1 MTMLSPSQ
9 VIVLA
14 TPVFFALIAVEWIIS
29 LRRGRNA
36 YALADAISS
45 LNLGILSQ
53 TSAVFTKLLTLGI
66 YTVVASHVA
75 LIEADAFWL
84 SLPGWLL
91 ALLFYDLCYYWLHRM
106 GHEVGVLWAAHAVH
120 HQSQAYNL
128 STALRQTSSGAL
140 LGWIFYL
147 PMALAGVPPLVFAVV
162 GLIDLLYQFWVHTE
176 QVRKLGWFDRWFC
189 APSNHRVHHAVNERY
204 LDRNY
209 GGILIVWDRL
219 FGTYKTEDDEEPCVY
234 GTRGLLKSWDPLWA
248 NFSVYRQLAHDSWH
262 ARSWLDK
269 LRVWFK
275 PPGWRPPDVAQRF
288 PRPVFDLD
296 EHRIIYSPPM
306 STALRWFAGL
316 QFAALVAGT
325 SVFLW
330 HADQSPLAANL
341 IWFGVLLTGQW
352 ALGAAMQG
360 RISLWLALML
370 QSGALA
376 TATAALGLQQWHW
389 LFKPTTMAFALI
401 YIASCAIQTMKS
413 MQNLPQKH
421 VQLLLAAIVFSM
433 AGDVF
438 LMLDGQLPSSLF
450 IPGLVSFLL
459 AHVCYVAL
467 FKFDMPW
474 FADRRALLLVA
485 AIGAAM
491 YVFLWTHGLP
501 AALRL
506 PVAAYVGV
514 IALMATQAW
523 GRYQLLQS
531 RPALLT
537 ALGASFF
544 MLSDSILAIN
554 RFVQPLPWSSV
565 SVLGSYYTA
574 QALIVWGC
582 VRQWAEPA
590 SRQAQPQLQL
600 KTT

>member
-1 MTMLSPSQ
+1 MAMLSPSQ

-14 TPVFFALIAVEWIIS
+14 TPVFFALIAVEWVIS

-45 LNLGILSQ
+45 LNLGVLSQ

-75 LIEADAFWL
+75 LIKADAFWL

-176 QVRKLGWFDRWFC
+176 QVKKLGWFDRWFC

-219 FGTYKTEDDEEPCVY
+219 FGTYKSEDDEEPCVY

-262 ARSWLDK
+262 ARSWMDK
-269 LRVWFK
+269 VRVWFK
-275 PPGWRPPDVAQRF
+275 PPGWRPADVAQRF
-288 PRPVFDLD
+288 PRPAFDLD

-330 HADQSPLAANL
+330 HADQSPLATNL

-376 TATAALGLQQWHW
+376 TATAALGLQPWHW
-389 LFKPTTMAFALI
+389 LFKPATMVFALI
-401 YIASCAIQTMKS
+401 CIASCASQTSKTI
-413 MQNLPQKH
+413 QNLPKIH
-421 VQLLLAAIVFSM
+421 VHLLLAAIVFSM
-433 AGDVF
+433 SGDVF
-438 LMLDGQLPSSLF
+438 LMLDGQLPTSLF

-459 AHVCYVAL
+459 AHICYVAL
-467 FKFDMPW
+467 FRLDVAW
-474 FADRRALLLVA
+474 LADRSALLLVA

-514 IALMATQAW
+514 IALMAAQAW
-523 GRYQLLQS
+523 GRYRQLRS
-531 RPALLT
+531 RAALLS

-565 SVLGSYYTA
+565 SVLGSYYAA

-582 VRQWAEPA
+582 ARQWAEPA
-590 SRQAQPQLQL
+590 SRQAPAQLQL
-600 KTT
+600 KAT

>member
-1 MTMLSPSQ
+1 MLSPSQ

-14 TPVFFALIAVEWIIS
+14 TPVFFALIAVEWAIS

-45 LNLGILSQ
+45 LNLGVLSQ

-176 QVRKLGWFDRWFC
+176 QVKKLGWFDRWFC

-262 ARSWLDK
+262 ARSWMDK
-269 LRVWFK
+269 VRVWFK
-275 PPGWRPPDVAQRF
+275 PPGWRPVDVAQRF
-288 PRPVFDLD
+288 PRPAFDLD

-306 STALRWFAGL
+306 STGLRWFAGL

-330 HADQSPLAANL
+330 HADQSPLATNL

-389 LFKPTTMAFALI
+389 LFKPATMVFALI
-401 YIASCAIQTMKS
+401 CIASCARHALSTVQD
-413 MQNLPQKH
+413 LPQKH

-438 LMLDGQLPSSLF
+438 LMLDGQLQTGLF
-450 IPGLVSFLL
+450 IPGLISFLL

-467 FKFDMPW
+467 FRFDVTW

-491 YVFLWTHGLP
+491 YAFLWTHGLP

-514 IALMATQAW
+514 IALMAAQAW
-523 GRYQLLQS
+523 GRYRQLRS
-531 RPALLT
+531 RAALLT

-565 SVLGSYYTA
+565 SVLGSYYAA

-590 SRQAQPQLQL
+590 TRQAPAPLQL
-600 KTT
+600 KAI